1 MKRGLANMLSVDDF
15 VTQVKAGVRIKC
27 NNVIERIECIEIL
40 DDVGFD
46 ASHMYEIFEFN
57 ISKWSNYLYVGGAN
71 GELNCFLIP
80 SGSIIQF
87 SEIPKDTASSNE
99 EFCEAIN
106 ELLFA

>member
-15 VTQVKAGVRIKC
+15 VTQVKMGTRIKC
-27 NNVIERIECIEIL
+27 NNVAERMECIEIL

-46 ASHMYEIFEFN
+46 ASHMYEIFKFN
-57 ISKWSNYLYVGGAN
+57 ISMWSDYLYVGGAN
-71 GELNCFLIP
+71 GEPNCFIRP
-80 SGSIIQF
+80 SDSIIQF
-87 SEIPKDTASSNE
+87 SEIPKDTASNNE